1 MNITVQQAFPMIRN
15 VHWLRVKSQHYGR
28 QIRYFGACCSI
39 GKYNLQKKMSLPVTP
54 QTTSSALILM
64 QYPDV
69 ASIGNSMYSSV
80 TGSEMTEKEVKR
92 AVDDISEKFAEA
104 MELMNDARSSLGT
117 VYFSEDVLDTQAQVK
132 ETLDDYTSLLSKL
145 NEKQKRTVI
154 QSIGLKMEE
163 LKAQMSLL
171 EDLAKE

>member
-1 MNITVQQAFPMIRN
+1 
-15 VHWLRVKSQHYGR
+15 
-28 QIRYFGACCSI
+28 
-39 GKYNLQKKMSLPVTP
+39 
-54 QTTSSALILM
+54 
-64 QYPDV
+64 
-69 ASIGNSMYSSV
+69 
-80 TGSEMTEKEVKR
+80 MTEKEVKR

-132 ETLDDYTSLLSKL
+132 ETLDDYTDLLSRL

-171 EDLAKE
+171 EDLVKE